1 MSPLLET
8 IKLEDGELFNIEYHN
23 RRLNKAR
30 RDYFGLKAEIDL
42 EGIITITE
50 EYKTGLYRC
59 RVIYSPEI
67 ERVEFV
73 RHQYRKVE
81 SLRLVEG
88 NSVDYRFKYTDRKQ
102 LLNLFG
108 RRGEYDDILIVKNG
122 CITDSSTANAVF
134 FDGAKW
140 WTPDTPLLPGTQR
153 ERLLEEGKIFE
164 CRITPGGLNKYINA
178 GLINAMQDLEN
189 MPVVLMENV
198 VSRKS

>member
-8 IKLEDGELFNIEYHN
+8 IKLEDGKLFNLEYHN

-30 RDYFGLKAEIDL
+30 RDYFGLKEEIAL

-73 RHQYRKVE
+73 RHQYREVK
-81 SLRLVEG
+81 SLMLVEG

-102 LLNLFG
+102 LLKLFG
-108 RRGEYDDILIVKNG
+108 RRGGCDDILIVQNG
-122 CITDSSTANAVF
+122 CITDSSTANIIF

-153 ERLLEEGKIFE
+153 ERLLEEGEIFE
-164 CRITPGGLNKYINA
+164 CRITPGDLNKYINA
-178 GLINAMQDLEN
+178 GLINAMQDLKS
-189 MPVVLMENV
+189 MPVVLMENI
-198 VSRKS
+198 VSSK